1 MLNFFRETAMTG
13 LIADI
18 GGTNARFAFVEAGGA
33 ISGQMRLACR
43 DYPTLI
49 DAVEAYLSRS
59 AAKSRPRAA
68 AIAVASPI
76 AGDDVRMTN
85 HVWSFSIE
93 DTRRQLHLDNLD
105 VVNDFVAVA
114 LGVTRLTAEDLFK
127 IGAGEPVAHATI
139 GVLGPGT
146 GLGMA
151 GMVPSGLG
159 WIPLNSEGGHV
170 TMPAT
175 TEREFAVLSLIREQ
189 FGHASAERVISGPG
203 LVNMVRALAQL
214 EGQPVD
220 ASLTPPQCT
229 ERALSGTC
237 ALSMEALELF
247 CGMLGVIAGNLALT
261 LNARGGIYIAGG
273 IVPQLGMAFYES
285 VFRARFEDKGRFGA
299 FLATVPT
306 YAIIHP
312 HPAFAGLAT
321 LVSGR

>member
-1 MLNFFRETAMTG
+1 MTG

-18 GGTNARFAFVEAGGA
+18 GGTNARFAFAEPGGA
-33 ISGQMRLACR
+33 ITGQIRLACR

-59 AAKSRPRAA
+59 GMKSRPRAA
-68 AIAVASPI
+68 AMAVASPI

-93 DTRRQLHLDNLD
+93 DTRRQLHLDSLD
-105 VVNDFVAVA
+105 VVNDFVAIA
-114 LGVTRLTAEDLFK
+114 LGVTRLTTDDLVK
-127 IGAGEPVAHATI
+127 IGGGEPVAHATI

-151 GMVPSGLG
+151 AMVPSGLG
-159 WIPLNSEGGHV
+159 WIPLNSEGGHA
-170 TMPAT
+170 TMPAST
-175 TEREFAVLSLIREQ
+175 AREFAILSLIRER
-189 FGHASAERVISGPG
+189 FGHASVERVISGPG
-203 LVNMVRALAQL
+203 LVNMVHALAEL
-214 EGQPVD
+214 DGKPAD
-220 ASLTPPQCT
+220 AGLTPPQCT
-229 ERALSGTC
+229 ARALDGTC
-237 ALSMEALELF
+237 PLSREAVDLF
-247 CGMLGVIAGNLALT
+247 CSMLGVVAGNLALT

-273 IVPQLGMAFYES
+273 IVPQLGRAFYQS
-285 VFRARFEDKGRFGA
+285 AFRARFEDKGRFGA

>member
-1 MLNFFRETAMTG
+1 MTG

-18 GGTNARFAFVEAGGA
+18 GGTNARFAIVEPGGA
-33 ISGQMRLACR
+33 ITGQMRLACR
-43 DYPTLI
+43 DYPTVI

-59 AAKSRPRAA
+59 EVRSRPRAA

-76 AGDDVRMTN
+76 TGDDVRMTN

-105 VVNDFVAVA
+105 VVNDFVAIA
-114 LGVTRLTAEDLFK
+114 LGVTRLAAEDLVK

-151 GMVPSGLG
+151 AMVPSGLG

-170 TMPAT
+170 TMPACN
-175 TEREFAVLSLIREQ
+175 EREFAVLSLIRARY
-189 FGHASAERVISGPG
+189 GHASAERVISGPG
-203 LVNMVRALAQL
+203 LVNMVQALAEL
-214 EGQPVD
+214 DGAPVD
-220 ASLTPPQCT
+220 AGLTPPDCT
-229 ERALSGTC
+229 QRALDGSC
-237 ALSMEALELF
+237 RLSMEALDLF
-247 CGMLGVIAGNLALT
+247 CRMLGVVAGNLALT
-261 LNARGGIYIAGG
+261 LNARGGVYIAGG
-273 IVPQLGMAFYES
+273 IVPQLGRAFYQS
-285 VFRARFEDKGRFGA
+285 DFRACFEDKGRFGA

-306 YAIIHP
+306 YAITHP
-312 HPAFAGLAT
+312 HPAFAGLAA